1 MMNNYSESYRFR
13 IRYSSLEK
21 QTPLILA
28 LDFEN
33 TDDSLFQRCNDLI
46 SDLGEKL
53 CALKVNFHLFLSLS
67 KKEILQL
74 NKFAREK
81 NLQVIADIKLNDI
94 GNTNKITVNRLCDLR
109 FDAVIMNPIIG
120 ITETKSLVDYAH
132 SLNIGVI
139 CLLFMSHPGAMEG
152 YGLKKVN
159 ANSPYSTFQKSEKH
173 SNKSEFTYLYNL
185 FYNYGKSSNADGF
198 VIGATRTEI
207 IKEISTLDKGEIPIY
222 SPGLLTQGGNI
233 TKTINSGADYLIV
246 GRFILNSKSPI
257 QKTDYLLKEIRKNKR
272 FQF

>member
-1 MMNNYSESYRFR
+1 MMNNYSEPYRSR

-28 LDFEN
+28 LDFESI
-33 TDDSLFQRCNDLI
+33 DDSLFQRCNILI

-53 CALKVNFHLFLSLS
+53 CALKVNFHLLLSLS
-67 KKEILQL
+67 RKEIIDL
-74 NKFAREK
+74 NKFAREN

-94 GNTNKITVNRLCDLR
+94 GNTNKITVNKLCDLG
-109 FDAVIMNPIIG
+109 FDAVIMNPFIG
-120 ITETKSLVDYAH
+120 ITETKSLIDYAH
-132 SLNIGVI
+132 SLKFGVI
-139 CLLFMSHPGAMEG
+139 CLLFMSHPGAIEG
-152 YGLKKVN
+152 YGLKIVTSN
-159 ANSPYSTFQKSEKH
+159 APDSIFHKCEKH
-173 SNKSEFTYLYNL
+173 SNKNEFMYIYNL
-185 FYNYGKSSNADGF
+185 FYKYGKSSNTDGF